1 MTKITVYSM
10 DGCPWCDKAKD
21 FLKEKKVE
29 FEVIDVGQDEKAL
42 QEMMKKTGQSG
53 VPQIE
58 INGRMI
64 VGFDKEALEEELKK

>member
-64 VGFDKEALEEELKK
+64 VGFDKAALEEELKK